1 MGIRTIATTGG
12 EPREFFQMSQ
22 PTLFQDVFVW
32 TPDGRHLLFDKHG
45 AGVVSLISDEGTELK
60 TLDFR
65 AEAHLTFHPDGRRVA
80 FTSERMAQELW
91 VMEDFLPPLEG
102 SQ

>member
-1 MGIRTIATTGG
+1 
-12 EPREFFQMSQ
+12 MSQ
-22 PTLFQDVFVW
+22 RTLFQDVLVW
-32 TPDGRHLLFDKHG
+32 TPDGRHLLFDKYG
-45 AGVVSLISDEGTELK
+45 GGIVSPISDEGTELK

-80 FTSERMAQELW
+80 FTSERMATELW
-91 VMEDFLPPLEG
+91 VMENFLPPLEG